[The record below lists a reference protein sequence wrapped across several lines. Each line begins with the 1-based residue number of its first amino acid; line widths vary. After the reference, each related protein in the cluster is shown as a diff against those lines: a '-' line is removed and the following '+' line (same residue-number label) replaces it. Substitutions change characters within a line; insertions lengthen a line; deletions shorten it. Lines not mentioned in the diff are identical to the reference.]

1 MQGFLLINGFISM
14 QVQNQ
19 TQSSFSRRFEAT
31 PMQCAGF
38 LNQLT
43 GEMRLFPIKAL
54 LPNIEL

>member
-1 MQGFLLINGFISM
+1 
-14 QVQNQ
+14 
-19 TQSSFSRRFEAT
+19 
-31 PMQCAGF
+31 MQCAGF